1 MTMQHYRIIT
11 GACEMGCKN
20 WMETHGIKENE
31 MMAKYLLPILEA
43 TNAYGYKNFK
53 KLVTF

>member
-1 MTMQHYRIIT
+1 MQHYRIIT